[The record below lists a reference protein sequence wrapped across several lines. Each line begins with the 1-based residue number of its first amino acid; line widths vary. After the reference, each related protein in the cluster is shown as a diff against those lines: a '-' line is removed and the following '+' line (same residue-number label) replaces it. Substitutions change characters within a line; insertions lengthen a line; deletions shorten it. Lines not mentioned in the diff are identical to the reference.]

1 MTLRKILITTASAFA
16 ALGAVTLAWAGGQA
30 TVDQAKL
37 QFSVMDLVVKKGS
50 TVTFR
55 NLDRTSHNIQVAGGM
70 SFDGGLQRPGQD
82 LDVLFAK
89 GGDYTVTCGIHP
101 KMLMRVHAK

>member
-1 MTLRKILITTASAFA
+1 MTLCKTLITAGAAFA
-16 ALGAVTLAWAGGQA
+16 AVGAVSLAWAAGQA
-30 TVDQAKL
+30 TVDQSKL
-37 QFSVMDLVVKKGS
+37 QFSVIDLVVKKGS

-101 KMLMRVHAK
+101 KMLMRVHAR